1 MTIDE
6 YSIAHRKMINDYAD
20 KAIANY
26 NEFNEKNDERLKI
39 TIELAMAQLLI
50 ENRILQAKPIT
61 TE

>member
-39 TIELAMAQLLI
+39 VIELAMCKLLL
-50 ENRILQAKPIT
+50 ENRILQSKPIT